1 MRPVVEGHDP
11 SGDVDE
17 QRVPPCGLPDYGWRV
32 GGRAGIEEMA
42 EARGGDPIETAK
54 EAGLMVSDAV
64 LGRLE
69 RLVDLQRAETAPRAS
84 RARHPSP
91 DQRPDVPRERVE
103 TAASRSVERVE
114 AAASRSIDAASSLA
128 GAAAGR
134 LVPAVLDRVDVN
146 ALLDQVDV
154 NRLISRID
162 VDAVVDRVDV
172 QAVVSRDD
180 VDEII
185 DGVDVDH
192 LLDRVD
198 VQAVVSR
205 VDVGELAAEAL
216 DAVDIGDVITESTA
230 SLGTEAI
237 EEFRQQAMGA
247 DALVTRI
254 ADALLFRRGRPRDD
268 VVGGGDQ

>member
-1 MRPVVEGHDP
+1 
-11 SGDVDE
+11 
-17 QRVPPCGLPDYGWRV
+17 
-32 GGRAGIEEMA
+32 MA
-42 EARGGDPIETAK
+42 DARGGDPIGTAK
-54 EAGLMVSDAV
+54 EAGLLVSDAV
-64 LGRLE
+64 LGRLA
-69 RLVDLQRAETAPRAS
+69 RIVDVPRAETAADAS
-84 RARHPSP
+84 GPTHASP

-103 TAASRSVERVE
+103 AAASRSVVRVE
-114 AAASRSIDAASSLA
+114 AAASRSIDAVSSLA
-128 GAAAGR
+128 GDALGR
-134 LVPAVLDRVDVN
+134 LVPAVVDRIDVN
-146 ALLDQVDV
+146 TLLDQVDV
-154 NRLISRID
+154 NHLISRID

-172 QAVVSRDD
+172 QAVVNRVD

-198 VQAVVSR
+198 VEAVVSR

-268 VVGGGDQ
+268 AVGGGAR